1 MGRIDPFPQSPQP
14 GEYPQLLKGVSCPWF
29 STIQKQ
35 DNSQIP
41 QALCDL
47 NSAHLLAIEGSTRG
61 STPPFVVS
69 ASVALGLFSLKSFG
83 NSSAAESN
91 QSLNTERNPEAH
103 HKAHEGLP
111 KVVTNDP
118 AEVSALTIG
127 EYNLKLLFLDP

>member
-35 DNSQIP
+35 DNSRIP
-41 QALCDL
+41 QALFDP
-47 NSAHLLAIEGSTRG
+47 NSAHLLAIEGSTTG
-61 STPPFVVS
+61 STPLFVVS
-69 ASVALGLFSLKSFG
+69 APVALGIFSLKSLG
-83 NSSAAESN
+83 NSSAAELN